1 MKLGASGIAVSSAI
15 TKATNPEKKL
25 RELIKWANRAN

>member
-15 TKATNPEKKL
+15 TKAKNPGKALK
-25 RELIKWANRAN
+25 ELMR